1 MNSHTAVNNEAE
13 SEPVNRYFPPAYAAI
28 HLALNLLCHQ
38 LCYRIGSND
47 TSFDAQNFCEQCFPW
62 KCIMKGYSRLPHG
75 LLENFCC
82 FDGSQERSIE
92 CINAL
97 DKMCPIY
104 KANRRYTC
112 KCASF
117 QITDRGGVGG
127 IMYRKALVTSADLRR
142 AVCEI
147 HYVVKSVRD
156 CNRKL
161 GFRGEEYAYTLSP
174 WELYNA
180 CVLWRARSPALE
192 QHDIEHAR
200 TDYCPKPYR
209 YYPRKAT
216 TVFHFVRQMNRFSPD
231 NEYMRR
237 HEYVFPK
244 RRTKETAERPNKP
257 IETNQEAIQS
267 AAPSNPEWGRR
278 CFNEVDENEWME
290 PKPWRHNTEDYV
302 SRPEDYVSAALS
314 KPIPQP
320 RRFSKANEKDS
331 VKARPRRHI
340 TDGHTPLLEHHDE
353 NNPREDIPKPTS
365 FSRPIP
371 QPRRFTKANEK
382 DLVKDKPWRHIT
394 DGHTP
399 LLEHHDENNPREDI
413 PKPTSFSRP
422 IPQPRRFT
430 KANEKD
436 WVKAKPWR
444 HITDGYV
451 SRPEHQDE
459 RISKKDNPVS
469 STKRKTF
476 SDDDAVT
483 PKEKIRRVQPGKP
496 SQAFQYARRAY
507 DKWRGFITSRL
518 PWVSRNRRSDP
529 EAAYLLLPSSGSSI
543 NEDHQDIEGEV
554 EKSHWSD

>member
-1 MNSHTAVNNEAE
+1 
-13 SEPVNRYFPPAYAAI
+13 
-28 HLALNLLCHQ
+28 
-38 LCYRIGSND
+38 
-47 TSFDAQNFCEQCFPW
+47 
-62 KCIMKGYSRLPHG
+62 MKGYSRLPHG

-156 CNRKL
+156 CNGKL

-192 QHDIEHAR
+192 QHDLEHAR
-200 TDYCPKPYR
+200 ADYCPKPYH

-244 RRTKETAERPNKP
+244 HRKKETAASPNKP
-257 IETNQEAIQS
+257 IETNQEVIQS
-267 AAPSNPEWGRR
+267 PAPSNPEWGRR
-278 CFNEVDENEWME
+278 CFNEVDDNEWME
-290 PKPWRHNTEDYV
+290 AKPWRHMTEDYV

-331 VKARPRRHI
+331 VKERPRRHI

-353 NNPREDIPKPTS
+353 NTPREGIPKPT
-365 FSRPIP
+365 
-371 QPRRFTKANEK
+371 A
-382 DLVKDKPWRHIT
+382 
-394 DGHTP
+394 
-399 LLEHHDENNPREDI
+399 
-413 PKPTSFSRP
+413 FSRP

-451 SRPEHQDE
+451 SRPEHQE
-459 RISKKDNPVS
+459 EKIPKKDNPVS
-469 STKRKTF
+469 STKRKT
-476 SDDDAVT
+476 SPDDNAVA
-483 PKEKIRRVQPGKP
+483 PKEKIRRVQPGRP
-496 SQAFQYARRAY
+496 SKAFQYARRTY
-507 DKWRGFITSRL
+507 DKWRGFITSRF
-518 PWVSRNRRSDP
+518 PWVSYNRRSDP
-529 EAAYLLLPSSGSSI
+529 ETAYLLLPSSGSSI
-543 NEDHQDIEGEV
+543 NEDHQDNEGAV
-554 EKSHWSD
+554 EKSHWSDSDNCWKA